1 MPHES
6 YASSTNQKGRTAANT
21 VNSNYALV
29 ESEITDMVLAEGRLE
44 ALRSL
49 VLVFLREL
57 DNLKKILGP
66 RRQRPWGDKI
76 DLEREMAAIEIAIIK
91 HALLRSRGNQ
101 AAAARMLSINPSTLH
116 AKLKKHGIT
125 SEKLSTVD

>member
-6 YASSTNQKGRTAANT
+6 YASSANQKGRTAAT
-21 VNSNYALV
+21 ALNSNYALV
-29 ESEITDMVLAEGRLE
+29 ESELTDLVLAEGRLE

-66 RRQRPWGDKI
+66 RSQRPWGDKI

-91 HALLRSRGNQ
+91 HALLRSRG
-101 AAAARMLSINPSTLH
+101 
-116 AKLKKHGIT
+116 
-125 SEKLSTVD
+125 

>member
-6 YASSTNQKGRTAANT
+6 YASSANQKGRTAANT
-21 VNSNYALV
+21 VNSSYALV
-29 ESEITDMVLAEGRLE
+29 ESELTDLVLAEGRLE

-57 DNLKKILGP
+57 DNLKKVLGP

-76 DLEREMAAIEIAIIK
+76 DLESEMAAIEIAIIK

>member
-1 MPHES
+1 MPHEI
-6 YASSTNQKGRTAANT
+6 YASSTNQKSRTIANG
-21 VNSNYALV
+21 VNSSYALV

-57 DNLKKILGP
+57 DNLKKVLGP

-116 AKLKKHGIT
+116 AKLKKHGIMA
-125 SEKLSTVD
+125 EKLSTVD

>member
-1 MPHES
+1 MPHEI
-6 YASSTNQKGRTAANT
+6 YASSTNQRGRTTTNG
-21 VNSNYALV
+21 VNSGYALV
-29 ESEITDMVLAEGRLE
+29 ESEMTDMVLADGRLE

-91 HALLRSRGNQ
+91 HAMLRSRGNQ

-116 AKLKKHGIT
+116 AKLRKHGIT
-125 SEKLSTVD
+125 AEKLSTVD

>member
-1 MPHES
+1 MPHEI
-6 YASSTNQKGRTAANT
+6 YASSTNQRGRTTANGL
-21 VNSNYALV
+21 NSNYALV

-57 DNLKKILGP
+57 DNLKKVLGP

-125 SEKLSTVD
+125 ADKLATVD

>member
-101 AAAARMLSINPSTLH
+101 AAAARVLSINPSTLH

>member
-29 ESEITDMVLAEGRLE
+29 ESELTDLVLAEGRLE